1 MEDVVLLNNKTGWMV
16 KIKSYTGEV
25 EFVEDPTMTQL
36 AMETQEDH
44 GES

>member
-1 MEDVVLLNNKTGWMV
+1 MEDVVLLLNETGWMV
-16 KIKSYTGEV
+16 KVKSYTGEV

-36 AMETQEDH
+36 PMETKEDH